1 MEITTGYAGFTLWNG
16 SFLHAKRVLMRI
28 IWKVVTYEFI
38 ILCRESDDAQVTDF
52 SDASDTF
59 LKAEKMLE
67 SVSTFLIHE
76 TEIFTNHVDL
86 DVITKDHL
94 RIDIQTNLAIIK
106 KDQGDPDGGIVIL
119 EKALNS
125 STAKRKNTYFCI
137 DFIVG
142 RKWGYSSK
150 FAM

>member
-1 MEITTGYAGFTLWNG
+1 
-16 SFLHAKRVLMRI
+16 
-28 IWKVVTYEFI
+28 
-38 ILCRESDDAQVTDF
+38 LCRESDDAQVTDF

-106 KDQGDPDGGIVIL
+106 KDQGDPDGGIMIL

-142 RKWGYSSK
+142 RK
-150 FAM
+150 